1 MILSNSKPKE
11 SDNMQSVMSALTE
24 QRRQSKENDG
34 VTENKMNLGSISS
47 SNAFALKKND
57 QDEIEADEED
67 NS

>member
-1 MILSNSKPKE
+1 
-11 SDNMQSVMSALTE
+11 MQSVKGALTE